1 METICGN
8 KLAEQV
14 IEEEGKLQHVSEK
27 PRKNYALKEERLRE
41 VLYKGNFTSANE
53 ILSILSFQSFDSNP
67 PIKWTD
73 PKTNITVKQPE

>member
-1 METICGN
+1 VDVIEFTENSDKPIKFNYINVDLMETIFGN

-41 VLYKGNFTSANE
+41 VL
-53 ILSILSFQSFDSNP
+53 
-67 PIKWTD
+67 
-73 PKTNITVKQPE
+73 